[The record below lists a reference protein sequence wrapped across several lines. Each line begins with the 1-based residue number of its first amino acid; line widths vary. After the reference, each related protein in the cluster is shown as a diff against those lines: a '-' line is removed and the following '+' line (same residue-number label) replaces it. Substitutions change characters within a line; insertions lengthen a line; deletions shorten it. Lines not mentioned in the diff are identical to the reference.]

1 MNTICFYKY
10 RIINKQNGETKYF
23 IKFAEVR
30 DYCGI
35 SRPMLYKI
43 FNGTATPK
51 KWVNNYSFESI
62 RIPTHLTNECA

>member
-1 MNTICFYKY
+1 MNSICFYKY

-35 SRPMLYKI
+35 SRPMIYKI
-43 FNGTATPK
+43 FKGTATPK
-51 KWVNNYSFESI
+51 KWVNNYSFESV